1 MHLPSYTHCDSGVNA
16 LSPFNFPPSPWP
28 TPPTRRPGHLIL
40 RRRTLGVLHKLLLEL
55 WPVILHSALSC
66 KPASVSPN
74 DESGVSLY
82 TNAAHFPLAPRIW
95 PHALDIANI
104 PLLRHL
110 VFSLASRET
119 SVGRTICCLF
129 VQRYR
134 ERLEW
139 IIVGVR
145 GGITGRWLGV
155 WKTNCIMKEAF

>member
-1 MHLPSYTHCDSGVNA
+1 MRPSVRANPYRGPTSVHLPSYTHCDSGENA
-16 LSPFNFPPSPWP
+16 LSPFNFRPSPWP

-55 WPVILHSALSC
+55 WPVILHRASSS

-82 TNAAHFPLAPRIW
+82 TNAAHFPPPPRIRQ
-95 PHALDIANI
+95 HALDIANI

-110 VFSLASRET
+110 VFSLSSRET
-119 SVGRTICCLF
+119 SVGRTICCSF

-134 ERLEW
+134 ERLN
-139 IIVGVR
+139 GV
-145 GGITGRWLGV
+145 LSE
-155 WKTNCIMKEAF
+155 CEEA